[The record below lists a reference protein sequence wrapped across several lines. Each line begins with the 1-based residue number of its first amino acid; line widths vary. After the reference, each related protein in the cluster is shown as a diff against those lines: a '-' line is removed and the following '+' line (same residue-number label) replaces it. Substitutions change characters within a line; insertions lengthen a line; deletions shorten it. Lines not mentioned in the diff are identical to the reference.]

1 MTRHASQP
9 IASPYPS
16 TRRQRDAFV
25 LAHRSRRPTLD
36 PWRHQ
41 GVIVEPERAADGGVV
56 TTATVF
62 LTGRECPW
70 RCVMCDLWQHTIVD
84 DTPRGAIPAQ
94 IMEALET
101 LRGGLAGAGLPP
113 SPSGYGGQVVGR
125 AMSGALPAGQVVH
138 GASATAG
145 HESAPHAAAGLVP
158 RAAPRAPDKSGA
170 YAWRRANGELPAVL
184 KLYNAGSFFDD
195 RAVPPADDDAIVA
208 ALSGVRDVVVESHP
222 ALVRDRTWRMN
233 DALGRHGVQLE
244 VAMGLETVHAGAL
257 NALNK
262 GATADAFAH
271 VARQLATHGIR
282 LRVFVLIHPPFVPGA
297 EQLAWLERSVDF
309 AFDCGA
315 SVVSLIPTRSTTGAM
330 TALAAEGSFTAPR
343 LLDVEAAA
351 LAGLSRARGRVFVDL
366 WDLAQV
372 ATCRACAAPRRD
384 RLHRLNLEQ
393 HAPPALTCSVCGE
406 VTAS

>member
-1 MTRHASQP
+1 MTRIASQP
-9 IASPYPS
+9 IASPYAS

-25 LAHRSRRPTLD
+25 LSHRSRRPTLD

-41 GVIVEPERAADGGVV
+41 GAIVEPERAADGRIV

-70 RCVMCDLWQHTIVD
+70 RCVMCDLWQHTIAD
-84 DTPRGAIPAQ
+84 DTPRAAIPAQ
-94 IMEALET
+94 IID
-101 LRGGLAGAGLPP
+101 
-113 SPSGYGGQVVGR
+113 
-125 AMSGALPAGQVVH
+125 AMAML
-138 GASATAG
+138 
-145 HESAPHAAAGLVP
+145 AAG
-158 RAAPRAPDKSGA
+158 
-170 YAWRRANGELPAVL
+170 GEPPAVL
-184 KLYNAGSFFDD
+184 KLYNAGSFFDN
-195 RAVPPADDDAIVA
+195 RAVPPADDDAIVS

-244 VAMGLETVHAGAL
+244 VAMGLETLHAGAL
-257 NALNK
+257 DALNK
-262 GATADAFAH
+262 GMTADAFAH
-271 VARQLATHGIR
+271 VARQLAAHGIR
-282 LRVFVLIHPPFVPGA
+282 LRAFVLIHPPFVPGA
-297 EQLAWLERSVDF
+297 ERLAWLERSVDF

-351 LAGLSRARGRVFVDL
+351 LVGLSRARGRVFVDL
-366 WDLAQV
+366 WDLAQF
-372 ATCRACAAPRRD
+372 ATCRACAEPRRD

-393 HAPPALTCSVCGE
+393 HAPPVLTCSACGE